1 MGDAFESIKP
11 GNRGKRDSQL
21 ILMQFLSRIHCNSN
35 MNGLEIELNR
45 IFHYH
50 LGLDT
55 KSFEFLI
62 WVDSDT
68 EIYPDST
75 SHFVSQ
81 MCNDSEVIGICGE
94 TLLRNEGK
102 SWITMI
108 QVYEYFITHNFSKAF
123 ESLFGA
129 VTCLPGC
136 FSMYRIWSP
145 ETGKLYL
152 AGPKIIA
159 EYGFNKVDT
168 LHLKN
173 LLSLGE
179 DRYLTTLMLKTYP
192 EAKLK
197 FTGDAK
203 ALTNAPERW
212 SVLLS
217 QRRRWINSTVH
228 NLLELMTL
236 NNLCGC
242 CMFSIRFVVAME
254 LFSTVMAPSGFLYVL
269 WLLYS
274 LVTDDSV
281 QIPLISIIIICSIYG
296 LQVIIFVLK
305 QEWQHLGWMI
315 IVTKF
320 NPVYYRTTCIFVLAS
335 SILFLAF

>member
-1 MGDAFESIKP
+1 
-11 GNRGKRDSQL
+11 
-21 ILMQFLSRIHCNSN
+21 MQFLSRIHTNQKLN
-35 MNGLEIELNR
+35 QLEIELNKT
-45 IFHYH
+45 FLYF
-50 LGLDT
+50 LKLDP
-55 KSFEFLI
+55 KSFEFLLWI
-62 WVDSDT
+62 DSDT
-68 EIYPDST
+68 EIYPDSP

-81 MCNDSEVIGICGE
+81 MCNDSEMIGICGE

-123 ESLFGA
+123 ESLFGT

-145 ETGKLYL
+145 DTGKLYL
-152 AGPKIIA
+152 VGPKIVN
-159 EYGFNKVDT
+159 EYGYNKVDT

-197 FTGDAK
+197 FIADAK

-212 SVLLS
+212 AVLLS

-228 NLLELMTL
+228 NLLELIVL
-236 NNLCGC
+236 DNLCGC
-242 CMFSIRFVVAME
+242 CLFSIRFVVIME
-254 LFSTVMAPSGFLYVL
+254 LFSTIMAPSGFIYVL
-269 WLLYS
+269 WLVYS
-274 LVTDDSV
+274 LLTDDSV

-315 IVTKF
+315 IVLDI
-320 NPVYYRTTCIFVLAS
+320 N
-335 SILFLAF
+335 

>member
-1 MGDAFESIKP
+1 MVVKVGDVLETIKP

-21 ILMQFLSRIHCNSN
+21 ILMRFLSKIHSKADLTP
-35 MNGLEIELNR
+35 LEVELYN
-45 IFHYH
+45 IFKDH
-50 LGLDT
+50 LKLDC
-55 KSFEFLI
+55 KSFEFLL

-68 EIYPDST
+68 EIYPDSP

-81 MCNDSEVIGICGE
+81 MCNDSEIIGICGE

-123 ESLFGA
+123 ESLFGT

-145 ETGKLYL
+145 DSGKLFL
-152 AGPKIIA
+152 GGQKIVA
-159 EYGFNKVDT
+159 EYGYNKVDT

-197 FTGDAK
+197 FIADAK
-203 ALTNAPERW
+203 ALTNAPECW

-228 NLLELMTL
+228 NLLELMML

-242 CMFSIRFVVAME
+242 CLFSIRFVVIME

-269 WLLYS
+269 WLAIS
-274 LVTDDSV
+274 LLTDDSV

-315 IVTKF
+315 IV
-320 NPVYYRTTCIFVLAS
+320 S
-335 SILFLAF
+335 